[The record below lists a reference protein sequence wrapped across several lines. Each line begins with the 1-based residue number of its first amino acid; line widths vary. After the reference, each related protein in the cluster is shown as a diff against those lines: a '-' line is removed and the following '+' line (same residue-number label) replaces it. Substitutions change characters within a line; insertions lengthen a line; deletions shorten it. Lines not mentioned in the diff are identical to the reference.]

1 MRAVAVK
8 SPDFMRSTWRAN
20 SPRPEASRAPAM
32 KFKSSSV
39 KKSET
44 TSTTTTSSSTS
55 SSTCSTNFESMPTC
69 STPSGLPSSLIG
81 IETMYCSP
89 TRAAFDMSV
98 VSCAICSTT
107 GLRKW
112 VRAPMG
118 SLPRAKSTLPSVLV
132 IAM

>member
-1 MRAVAVK
+1 M
-8 SPDFMRSTWRAN
+8 
-20 SPRPEASRAPAM
+20 
-32 KFKSSSV
+32 
-39 KKSET
+39 KKSDT

-55 SSTCSTNFESMPTC
+55 SSTWSTNAASIPTC
-69 STPSGLPSSLIG
+69 RTPRGLPSSLIG
-81 IETMYCSP
+81 IETMYCCP
-89 TRAAFDMSV
+89 TRAAFDISV